1 MRFMLTLHNGCAA
14 ALQRREFECE
24 GHVFRIG
31 EIPLARP
38 ALILLKDRVRVT
50 DLLALTAHKM

>member
-1 MRFMLTLHNGCAA
+1 MLTLHNGCAA

>member
-1 MRFMLTLHNGCAA
+1 MLTLHNGRATV
-14 ALQRREFECE
+14 LQRRECVESE